1 MLLDLIE
8 ARGERGKWFA
18 AAKDEGFLDVAV
30 SCARTSRSSLPL
42 SCAPRGILPS
52 RVEPEGS

>member
-8 ARGERGKWFA
+8 ARGECGKWFA

-30 SCARTSRSSLPL
+30 SCA
-42 SCAPRGILPS
+42 
-52 RVEPEGS
+52 